1 MLTLL
6 RTLIGLVG
14 LGALIIGAMWWYQPE
29 TAAGLL
35 GASLLDGTGRSA
47 QIGDSGA
54 FFIGV
59 GTLLLLGAVRQR
71 SVFILI
77 GGCLVGLVA
86 PGRILSATLHGGAVT
101 TPEVVV
107 ECVIF
112 LLALM
117 TWFTIKRQ
125 AIERGQSARH

>member
-6 RTLIGLVG
+6 RTLTGLAG
-14 LGALIIGAMWWYQPE
+14 LGSLIIGAMWWYQPE
-29 TAAGLL
+29 TAAELL

-54 FFIGV
+54 FTIGV
-59 GTLLLLGAVRQR
+59 GVLLLWGAARQYA
-71 SVFILI
+71 VFVLI

-86 PGRILSATLHGGAVT
+86 PGRILSATFHGGAVT
-101 TPEVVV
+101 TPEVIV

-112 LLALM
+112 LIALM
-117 TWFTIKRQ
+117 TWF
-125 AIERGQSARH
+125 AINRRHHST

>member
-6 RTLIGLVG
+6 RTLTGLAG
-14 LGALIIGAMWWYQPE
+14 LGSLIIGAMWWYQPE

-35 GASLLDGTGRSA
+35 GASLLDGTGRTA
-47 QIGDSGA
+47 QIGDSAA
-54 FFIGV
+54 FTIGV
-59 GTLLLLGAVRQR
+59 GVLLIWGAIGQR
-71 SVFILI
+71 AVFVLI

-117 TWFTIKRQ
+117 TWFIIKRQ
-125 AIERGQSARH
+125 ATERGQ

>member
-6 RTLIGLVG
+6 RTLTGLAG
-14 LGALIIGAMWWYQPE
+14 LGALIIGGMWWYQPE

-54 FFIGV
+54 FFMGV
-59 GTLLLLGAVRQR
+59 GVLLLWGAVRQR

-107 ECVIF
+107 ECVI
-112 LLALM
+112 LLIAVM
-117 TWFTIKRQ
+117 TWS
-125 AIERGQSARH
+125 AINRRGY

>member
-6 RTLIGLVG
+6 RTLTGLAG

-29 TAAGLL
+29 TAAGLI
-35 GASLLDGTGRSA
+35 GASLLDGTGRTA

-54 FFIGV
+54 FTIGV
-59 GTLLLLGAVRQR
+59 GVLLLWGAVRQR
-71 SVFILI
+71 AVFVLI

-101 TPEVVV
+101 TPEVLV
-107 ECVIF
+107 EGVIF
-112 LLALM
+112 LIALM
-117 TWFTIKRQ
+117 TWF
-125 AIERGQSARH
+125 AINRRGY

>member
-6 RTLIGLVG
+6 RTLTGLAG
-14 LGALIIGAMWWYQPE
+14 LGALIMGAMWWYQPE

-35 GASLLDGTGRSA
+35 GTSLLDGTGRSA

-59 GTLLLLGAVRQR
+59 GVLLLWGAVRQHA
-71 SVFILI
+71 VFVLI

-86 PGRILSATLHGGAVT
+86 PGRILSSTLHNGAVT

-107 ECVIF
+107 ECVVF

-125 AIERGQSARH
+125 AIERGQ

>member
-29 TAAGLL
+29 TAAGPLR
-35 GASLLDGTGRSA
+35 ASLLDGTGRSA

-59 GTLLLLGAVRQR
+59 GVLLLWGAVRQHA
-71 SVFILI
+71 VFVLI

-125 AIERGQSARH
+125 AIERGQSARR

>member
-6 RTLIGLVG
+6 RTLTGLAG
-14 LGALIIGAMWWYQPE
+14 LGSLIIGAMWWYQPE
-29 TAAGLL
+29 TAAGVL
-35 GASLLDGTGRSA
+35 GASLLYGTGRSA

-54 FFIGV
+54 FTIGV
-59 GTLLLLGAVRQR
+59 GVLLLWGAARQHA
-71 SVFILI
+71 VFVLI

-86 PGRILSATLHGGAVT
+86 PGRILSATFHGGAVT

-112 LLALM
+112 LIALM
-117 TWFTIKRQ
+117 TWF
-125 AIERGQSARH
+125 AINRRHHST

>member
-6 RTLIGLVG
+6 RTLTGLAG
-14 LGALIIGAMWWYQPE
+14 LGALIMGAMWWYQPE

-59 GTLLLLGAVRQR
+59 GVLLLWGAVRQHA
-71 SVFILI
+71 VLILI

-101 TPEVVV
+101 TPEVLV
-107 ECVIF
+107 EGVIF
-112 LLALM
+112 LIALM
-117 TWFTIKRQ
+117 TWL
-125 AIERGQSARH
+125 AINRRGYSA

>member
-6 RTLIGLVG
+6 RTLTGLAG

-54 FFIGV
+54 FTIGV
-59 GTLLLLGAVRQR
+59 GVLLLWGAARQR
-71 SVFILI
+71 AIFVLI

-86 PGRILSATLHGGAVT
+86 PGRILSATFHGGAVT
-101 TPEVVV
+101 TPEVIV
-107 ECVIF
+107 ECVI
-112 LLALM
+112 LLIALM
-117 TWFTIKRQ
+117 TWF
-125 AIERGQSARH
+125 AINRRHHST

>member
-6 RTLIGLVG
+6 RTLTGLAG
-14 LGALIIGAMWWYQPE
+14 LGALVIGGMWWYQPE

-54 FFIGV
+54 FFMGV
-59 GTLLLLGAVRQR
+59 GVLLLWGAVGQR

-107 ECVIF
+107 ECVI
-112 LLALM
+112 LLIAVM
-117 TWFTIKRQ
+117 TWS
-125 AIERGQSARH
+125 AINRRGY

>member
-6 RTLIGLVG
+6 RTLTGLAG
-14 LGALIIGAMWWYQPE
+14 LGALIMGAMWWYQPE

-54 FFIGV
+54 FFMGV
-59 GTLLLLGAVRQR
+59 GVLLLWGAVRQR

-107 ECVIF
+107 ECVI
-112 LLALM
+112 LLIAVM
-117 TWFTIKRQ
+117 TWS
-125 AIERGQSARH
+125 AINRRGY

>member
-6 RTLIGLVG
+6 RTLTGLAG
-14 LGALIIGAMWWYQPE
+14 LGALIIGVMWWYQPE
-29 TAAGLL
+29 AAAGLL

-54 FFIGV
+54 FTIGV
-59 GTLLLLGAVRQR
+59 GGLLLWGAARQR
-71 SVFILI
+71 AVFVLI

-101 TPEVVV
+101 TPEVIV

-112 LLALM
+112 LIALT
-117 TWFTIKRQ
+117 TWF
-125 AIERGQSARH
+125 AISRRHHSA

>member
-6 RTLIGLVG
+6 RTLTGLAG
-14 LGALIIGAMWWYQPE
+14 LGALLIGATWWYQPE

-35 GASLLDGTGRSA
+35 GASLLDGTGRTA

-59 GTLLLLGAVRQR
+59 GMLMLWGAVRQR
-71 SVFILI
+71 AVFVLI
-77 GGCLVGLVA
+77 GGGLVGLVA

-112 LLALM
+112 LIAVI
-117 TWFTIKRQ
+117 TWFAISKR
-125 AIERGQSARH
+125 GH

>member
-6 RTLIGLVG
+6 RTLTGLAG
-14 LGALIIGAMWWYQPE
+14 LGSLIIGAMWWYQPE

-35 GASLLDGTGRSA
+35 GASLLDGTGRTA
-47 QIGDSGA
+47 QIGDSAA
-54 FFIGV
+54 FTIGV
-59 GTLLLLGAVRQR
+59 GVLLLWGAVRQR
-71 SVFILI
+71 AVFILI

-112 LLALM
+112 LIALM
-117 TWFTIKRQ
+117 AWF
-125 AIERGQSARH
+125 AINRRGYSA

>member
-6 RTLIGLVG
+6 RTLTGLSG
-14 LGALIIGAMWWYQPE
+14 LGALVIGGMWWYQPE

-54 FFIGV
+54 FFMGV
-59 GTLLLLGAVRQR
+59 GVLLLWGAVRQR

-107 ECVIF
+107 ECVI
-112 LLALM
+112 LLIAVM
-117 TWFTIKRQ
+117 TWS
-125 AIERGQSARH
+125 AINRRGY

>member
-6 RTLIGLVG
+6 RTLTGLAG
-14 LGALIIGAMWWYQPE
+14 LGALVIGAMWWYQPE

-54 FFIGV
+54 FFMGV
-59 GTLLLLGAVRQR
+59 GVLLLWGAVRQR

-107 ECVIF
+107 ECVI
-112 LLALM
+112 LLIAVM
-117 TWFTIKRQ
+117 TWS
-125 AIERGQSARH
+125 AINRRGY

>member
-6 RTLIGLVG
+6 RTLTGLAG
-14 LGALIIGAMWWYQPE
+14 LGALIMGGMWWYQPE

-59 GTLLLLGAVRQR
+59 GVLLLWGAVRQHA
-71 SVFILI
+71 VFVLI

-86 PGRILSATLHGGAVT
+86 PGRILSSTLHNGALT

-107 ECVIF
+107 LSLIH
-112 LLALM
+112 
-117 TWFTIKRQ
+117 I
-125 AIERGQSARH
+125 

>member
-6 RTLIGLVG
+6 RTLTGLAG
-14 LGALIIGAMWWYQPE
+14 LGALLIGATWWYQPE

-35 GASLLDGTGRSA
+35 GASLLDGTGRTA

-59 GTLLLLGAVRQR
+59 GVLMLWGAVRQR
-71 SVFILI
+71 AVFVLI
-77 GGCLVGLVA
+77 GGGLVGLVA

-112 LLALM
+112 LIAVI
-117 TWFTIKRQ
+117 TWF
-125 AIERGQSARH
+125 AISRRGH

>member
-6 RTLIGLVG
+6 RTLTGIAG
-14 LGALIIGAMWWYQPE
+14 LGALTIGAIWWLQPE

-59 GTLLLLGAVRQR
+59 GVLLLWGAVKQR
-71 SVFILI
+71 AIFVLI

-86 PGRILSATLHGGAVT
+86 PGRILSATLHNGAVT

-112 LLALM
+112 ALALM
-117 TWFTIKRQ
+117 TWF
-125 AIERGQSARH
+125 AINRHHHQV

>member
-6 RTLIGLVG
+6 RTLTGLAG
-14 LGALIIGAMWWYQPE
+14 LGSLIIGAMWWYQPE

-35 GASLLDGTGRSA
+35 GASLLDGTGRTA
-47 QIGDSGA
+47 QIGDSAA
-54 FFIGV
+54 FTIGV
-59 GTLLLLGAVRQR
+59 GVLLIWGAIGQR
-71 SVFILI
+71 AVFVLI

-107 ECVIF
+107 ECVI
-112 LLALM
+112 LLITVM
-117 TWFTIKRQ
+117 TWS
-125 AIERGQSARH
+125 AINRRGY

>member
-6 RTLIGLVG
+6 RTLTGLAG
-14 LGALIIGAMWWYQPE
+14 LGALLIGATWWYQPE

-35 GASLLDGTGRSA
+35 GASLLDGTGRTA

-59 GTLLLLGAVRQR
+59 GMLMLWGAVRQR
-71 SVFILI
+71 AVFVLI
-77 GGCLVGLVA
+77 GGGLVGLVA

-112 LLALM
+112 LIAVI
-117 TWFTIKRQ
+117 TWF
-125 AIERGQSARH
+125 AISRRGH

>member
-6 RTLIGLVG
+6 RTLTGLAG
-14 LGALIIGAMWWYQPE
+14 LGSLIIGAMWWYQPE
-29 TAAGLL
+29 TAAGVL

-54 FFIGV
+54 FTIGV
-59 GTLLLLGAVRQR
+59 GVLLLWGAARQYA
-71 SVFILI
+71 VFVLI

-86 PGRILSATLHGGAVT
+86 PGRILSATFHGGAVT
-101 TPEVVV
+101 TPEVIV

-112 LLALM
+112 LIALM
-117 TWFTIKRQ
+117 TWF
-125 AIERGQSARH
+125 AINRRHHST

>member
-1 MLTLL
+1 MLMLL
-6 RTLIGLVG
+6 RSLTGLAG
-14 LGALIIGAMWWYQPE
+14 LGALIIGGVWWYQPE

-59 GTLLLLGAVRQR
+59 GVLLLWGAVRQHA
-71 SVFILI
+71 VLVVI

-86 PGRILSATLHGGAVT
+86 PGRILSSTLHNGAVT
-101 TPEVVV
+101 TPEVIV

-117 TWFTIKRQ
+117 TWFTINR
-125 AIERGQSARH
+125 RGH

>member
-6 RTLIGLVG
+6 RTLTGLAG

-54 FFIGV
+54 FFMGV
-59 GTLLLLGAVRQR
+59 GVLLLWGAVRQR

-107 ECVIF
+107 ECVI
-112 LLALM
+112 LLITVM
-117 TWFTIKRQ
+117 TWS
-125 AIERGQSARH
+125 AINRRSY

>member
-6 RTLIGLVG
+6 RTLTGLAG
-14 LGALIIGAMWWYQPE
+14 LGALLIGATWWYQPE

-35 GASLLDGTGRSA
+35 GASLLDGTGRTA

-59 GTLLLLGAVRQR
+59 GVLMLWGAVRQR
-71 SVFILI
+71 ALFVLI
-77 GGCLVGLVA
+77 GGGLVGLVA

-107 ECVIF
+107 ECILFLIAVI
-112 LLALM
+112 
-117 TWFTIKRQ
+117 TWF
-125 AIERGQSARH
+125 AISRRGH

>member
-6 RTLIGLVG
+6 RTLTGLAG
-14 LGALIIGAMWWYQPE
+14 LGSLIIGAMWWYQPE

-35 GASLLDGTGRSA
+35 GASLLDGTGRTA
-47 QIGDSGA
+47 QIGDSAA
-54 FFIGV
+54 FTIGV
-59 GTLLLLGAVRQR
+59 GVLLIWGAIGQR
-71 SVFILI
+71 AVFVLI

-117 TWFTIKRQ
+117 TWFIIKQQ
-125 AIERGQSARH
+125 ATERGQ

>member
-6 RTLIGLVG
+6 RTLTGLVG

-29 TAAGLL
+29 TAAGLI

-54 FFIGV
+54 FTIGV
-59 GTLLLLGAVRQR
+59 GVLLIWGAIGQR
-71 SVFILI
+71 AVFVLI

-107 ECVIF
+107 EGVIF
-112 LLALM
+112 LIALM
-117 TWFTIKRQ
+117 TWF
-125 AIERGQSARH
+125 AINRRRY

>member
-6 RTLIGLVG
+6 RTLTGLAG
-14 LGALIIGAMWWYQPE
+14 LGSLIIGAMWWYQPE
-29 TAAGLL
+29 TAAELL

-54 FFIGV
+54 FTIGV
-59 GTLLLLGAVRQR
+59 GLLLLWGAARQHA
-71 SVFILI
+71 VFVLI

-86 PGRILSATLHGGAVT
+86 PGRILSATFHGGAVT

-112 LLALM
+112 LIALM
-117 TWFTIKRQ
+117 TWF
-125 AIERGQSARH
+125 AINRRHHST

>member
-6 RTLIGLVG
+6 RTVSGLIG
-14 LGALIIGAMWWYQPE
+14 LGALLIGALWWLQPE

-47 QIGDSGA
+47 QIGDTGA
-54 FFIGV
+54 FFMGV
-59 GTLLLLGAVRQR
+59 GLLMLWGALRQQATY
-71 SVFILI
+71 VLI

-86 PGRILSATLHGGAVT
+86 PGRILSATVHGGAVT

-112 LLALM
+112 LIALV
-117 TWFTIKRQ
+117 TWF
-125 AIERGQSARH
+125 AINRRPY

>member
-6 RTLIGLVG
+6 RTLTGLAG
-14 LGALIIGAMWWYQPE
+14 LGALLIGATWWYQPE

-35 GASLLDGTGRSA
+35 GASLLDGTGRTA

-59 GTLLLLGAVRQR
+59 GVLMLWGAVRQR
-71 SVFILI
+71 ALFVLI
-77 GGCLVGLVA
+77 GGGLVGLVA

-112 LLALM
+112 LIAVI
-117 TWFTIKRQ
+117 TWF
-125 AIERGQSARH
+125 AIRRRGH

>member
-6 RTLIGLVG
+6 RTLTGLAG
-14 LGALIIGAMWWYQPE
+14 LGSLIIGAMWWYQPE
-29 TAAGLL
+29 TAAELL

-54 FFIGV
+54 FTIGV
-59 GTLLLLGAVRQR
+59 GLLLLWGVARQHAVF
-71 SVFILI
+71 VLI

-86 PGRILSATLHGGAVT
+86 PGRILSATFHGGAVT

-112 LLALM
+112 LIALM
-117 TWFTIKRQ
+117 TWF
-125 AIERGQSARH
+125 AINRRHHST

>member
-6 RTLIGLVG
+6 RTLTGLAG

-54 FFIGV
+54 FFMGV
-59 GTLLLLGAVRQR
+59 GVLLLWGAVRQR

-107 ECVIF
+107 ECVI
-112 LLALM
+112 LLITVM
-117 TWFTIKRQ
+117 TWS
-125 AIERGQSARH
+125 AINRRGY

>member
-6 RTLIGLVG
+6 RTLTGLAG
-14 LGALIIGAMWWYQPE
+14 LGALIMGAMWWYQPE

-59 GTLLLLGAVRQR
+59 GVLLLWGAVRQHA
-71 SVFILI
+71 VLVLI

-86 PGRILSATLHGGAVT
+86 PGRILSSTLHNGAVT
-101 TPEVVV
+101 TPEVIV

-117 TWFTIKRQ
+117 TWFTINR
-125 AIERGQSARH
+125 RGHSA

>member
-6 RTLIGLVG
+6 RTLTGLAG

-29 TAAGLL
+29 TAAELL

-54 FFIGV
+54 FTIGV
-59 GTLLLLGAVRQR
+59 GLLLLWGAARQHA
-71 SVFILI
+71 VFVLI

-86 PGRILSATLHGGAVT
+86 PGRILSATFHGGAVT

-112 LLALM
+112 LIALM
-117 TWFTIKRQ
+117 TWF
-125 AIERGQSARH
+125 AINRRHHST

>member
-6 RTLIGLVG
+6 RTLTGLAG
-14 LGALIIGAMWWYQPE
+14 LGALLIGATWWYQPE

-35 GASLLDGTGRSA
+35 GASLLDGTGRTA

-59 GTLLLLGAVRQR
+59 GMLMLWGAVRQR
-71 SVFILI
+71 AVFVLI
-77 GGCLVGLVA
+77 GGGLVGLVA

-112 LLALM
+112 LIALM
-117 TWFTIKRQ
+117 TWF
-125 AIERGQSARH
+125 AISRRGH

>member
-6 RTLIGLVG
+6 RTLTGLAG

-54 FFIGV
+54 FFMGV
-59 GTLLLLGAVRQR
+59 GVLLLWGAVRQR

-107 ECVIF
+107 ECVI
-112 LLALM
+112 LLIAVM
-117 TWFTIKRQ
+117 TWS
-125 AIERGQSARH
+125 AINRRSY

>member
-6 RTLIGLVG
+6 RTLTGLAG
-14 LGALIIGAMWWYQPE
+14 LGALIIGVMWWYQPE

-54 FFIGV
+54 FTIGV
-59 GTLLLLGAVRQR
+59 GVLLLWGAARQR
-71 SVFILI
+71 AVFVLI

-101 TPEVVV
+101 TPEVIV

-112 LLALM
+112 SIALM
-117 TWFTIKRQ
+117 TWF
-125 AIERGQSARH
+125 AISRRHHSA

>member
-6 RTLIGLVG
+6 RTLTGLAG
-14 LGALIIGAMWWYQPE
+14 LGSLIIGAMWWYQPE

-35 GASLLDGTGRSA
+35 GASLLDGTGRTA
-47 QIGDSGA
+47 QIGDSAA
-54 FFIGV
+54 FTIGV
-59 GTLLLLGAVRQR
+59 GVLLIWGAIGQR
-71 SVFILI
+71 AVFVLI

-117 TWFTIKRQ
+117 TWFIIKRQ
-125 AIERGQSARH
+125 ATERG

>member
-6 RTLIGLVG
+6 RTLTGIAG
-14 LGALIIGAMWWYQPE
+14 LGALTIGAIWWLQPE

-35 GASLLDGTGRSA
+35 GASLLDGTGRST

-59 GTLLLLGAVRQR
+59 GVLLLWGAVKQR
-71 SVFILI
+71 AIFVLI

-86 PGRILSATLHGGAVT
+86 PGRILSATLHNGAVT

-112 LLALM
+112 GLALM
-117 TWFTIKRQ
+117 TWF
-125 AIERGQSARH
+125 AFNRHRHQV